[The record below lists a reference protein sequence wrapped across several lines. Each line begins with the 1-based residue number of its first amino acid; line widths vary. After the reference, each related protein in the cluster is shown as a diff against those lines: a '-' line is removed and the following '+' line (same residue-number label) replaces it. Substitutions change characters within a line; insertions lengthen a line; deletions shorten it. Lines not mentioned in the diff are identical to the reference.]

1 MQVSSKHIALD
12 RETETWG
19 QTKDTKK
26 RSHKYLKQN
35 IPLYIML
42 TPAILCFLLFK
53 YVPMGGVI
61 IAFKDYNFW
70 DGIWG
75 SPWVGFKHFD
85 YLFTNPQGWKIIRNT
100 FMLSLLSFIGFPVPI
115 LVALLLNEVRKMW
128 FKKVVQ
134 TLLYLPHFLSWVI
147 VGGIFITLFSRD
159 TGMVND
165 ILEKLGFERF
175 AFLYQPFSWITVFV
189 GSGIWKEAGFSAII
203 YLAALT
209 TIDPSLYESTAIDGA
224 GKWRQMWHVSLPGI
238 RPTIILMLILG
249 IGRVM
254 DIGFDHVYVM
264 QNRVVAD
271 ISEIISTYTFKIGIQ
286 GGEFGVPAAMGLF
299 ESLVGFTLVLTA
311 NQIARKFNQSLW

>member
-1 MQVSSKHIALD
+1 MQVSSKHIAMD
-12 RETETWG
+12 RETETWS
-19 QTKDTKK
+19 QTKDKKK
-26 RSHKYLKQN
+26 RSSKYIKQN

-42 TPAILCFLLFK
+42 TPALVCFILFK
-53 YVPMGGVI
+53 YAPMGGI
-61 IAFKDYNFW
+61 ILAFKDYNFW
-70 DGIWG
+70 EGIWG
-75 SPWVGFKHFD
+75 SPWVGLKHFD

-115 LVALLLNEVRKMW
+115 LVALMLNEVRKMW
-128 FKKVVQ
+128 FKKIVQ

-147 VGGIFITLFSRD
+147 VGGIFITLFSQD

-165 ILEKLGFERF
+165 VLEKLGFERF
-175 AFLYQPFSWITVFV
+175 AFLYQPFSWITVFIS
-189 GSGIWKEAGFSAII
+189 SGIWKEAGFSAII

-209 TIDPSLYESTAIDGA
+209 TIDPSLYESTAMDGA

-254 DIGFDHVYVM
+254 EVGFDHIYVM

-271 ISEIISTYTFKIGIQ
+271 ISEVISTYTFKIGIQ